1 MLFRAALRSQ
11 RANGTVWTDAGCQGL
26 TLFYRRRRI
35 DDWIVLV
42 NGAKVVGLPD
52 AEKIKLLTE
61 LPDDVEATLSVLVRS
76 YDNFGQYRRQSAIN
90 VLTEFL
96 VENVPLVRSE
106 AGLGMSVYTN
116 AEGAFVD
123 EIVPNGIAH
132 LSGLVRP
139 NDRIIAINDQSIRSA
154 TTQSQIVEMLK
165 GAAGTEVKLT
175 LLTPNYLHPRHNRDP
190 GATVPVKRDANEPSA
205 GGCVVM

>member
-1 MLFRAALRSQ
+1 MMPSQNAGVAMPAIEIVRTRRSIQ
-11 RANGTVWTDAGCQGL
+11 VFCFKA
-26 TLFYRRRRI
+26 
-35 DDWIVLV
+35 
-42 NGAKVVGLPD
+42 
-52 AEKIKLLTE
+52 
-61 LPDDVEATLSVLVRS
+61 
-76 YDNFGQYRRQSAIN
+76 
-90 VLTEFL
+90 
-96 VENVPLVRSE
+96 
-106 AGLGMSVYTN
+106 
-116 AEGAFVD
+116 